1 MKKGSRLLAVAIVMV
16 MAFSAVIIGAAH
28 EADAAVDTWDGT
40 SVETGWYSDGSPEF
54 TIDSAAE
61 LAGLAQ
67 LVNQGNNFSGKTV
80 TLAADIDLDN
90 KEWTPIGTSDAPFN
104 GIFNGDNFTIS
115 NMYINKG
122 FSNTVNNSY
131 VGLFGLTNS
140 PAVIK
145 NLVFENVDIQGSL
158 YVGTVVGY
166 GFTGSEISN
175 VTVKGDIFIDA
186 WWYAGVIGGN
196 GYVNIVTDCHVI
208 GNDGSYIK
216 GNEVSGYIGG
226 IWGYRG
232 EGDHSITKCT
242 VENLDIYSYDR
253 VGGIAGIAHY
263 QNTISDCSLKDVKI
277 FGSDDYYGTV
287 ALIAGANLGSDS
299 NGPSY
304 VINNIIENTTA
315 TMAGAPVT
323 KLTGNTQD
331 GLSYTSIIG
340 TDVVLDSEKK
350 VVFGNLQETVPDKY
364 ISGGSSLKDNPDGTF
379 TVVSNEGT
387 DYVAFIGTTGF
398 ETIGDAFDHSISGDT
413 IILVA
418 DVKISESLKVDN
430 KNVTLKGH
438 HTIIRLDSYVDSIVS
453 VSNSGIL
460 TIDGPIFDGENK
472 ASESFAPLV
481 IANSGSEVI
490 LVSGSIQNNGSTGIY
505 LNGATFVMNGGSVS
519 GNSAIGGSPD
529 GLDGGGIRSYYSTV
543 EINDGSISGNTA
555 DRSGAAICAIGGNVE
570 INGGT
575 ISGNVAVPYSV
586 DDNTTYGAGGIVYVE
601 CGSLSISGGEI
612 VDNTVYETNTTGN
625 SAIVLFGD
633 NSTSGKV
640 SGGTVSGNKF
650 PDGKDAWSFHIAGA
664 DDDTTYPN
672 LTLTGNPTIEGV
684 AYLMDD
690 LTEGPTITIYG
701 NFVPTEPFYF
711 FKNYTDMD
719 YNAILASGN
728 AEVEDGMIVDSSN
741 TYTVYIH
748 DNVVTFTINHDVKF
762 ISRTNGEVETLGII
776 YVPEGSSISSEDIPE
791 VTEKPGYVWD
801 NTWVDFYGNPVDLTQ
816 PITDGIQLYVNWKL
830 VDPTVE
836 LTASD
841 NYVETGTPVIL
852 TVDVSY
858 GAGTGFY
865 KNVVWYCDGELKEQD
880 TTYDDSTYLTVTES
894 GTYKVEVQIWDGYR
908 LSGIVSEEIDI
919 TFYDGT
925 TECLLTFMTL
935 NDTTSRIVIESG
947 DAVSSELIPQL
958 TGVEGYVTGWICI
971 TTDDIDNWDSE
982 SPVTSDMNIVEMIIL
997 DTSVSAS
1004 DSDPYVGDAV
1014 VLTASIPAGVYE
1026 IDSAW
1031 FLDGEIIE
1039 EGLSLTVTESGT
1051 YTFKALMMIEDFVA
1065 YGTETIEVEFSEK
1078 PYVPP
1083 YIPDDDYV
1091 PLPPTVVQESND
1103 ASDTTTIVACAAAA
1117 VVAALMAAFLIL
1129 EYRKD

>member
-1 MKKGSRLLAVAIVMV
+1 MV

-40 SVETGWYSDGSPEF
+40 SVDIGWYSDGSIEF

-61 LAGLAQ
+61 LAGLAK
-67 LVNQGNNFSGKTV
+67 LVNEGNNFSGKTV
-80 TLAADIDLDN
+80 TLAVDIDLDN
-90 KEWTPIGTSDAPFN
+90 KEWTPIGTKDKPFI
-104 GIFNGDNFTIS
+104 GTFDGDNCTIS

-175 VTVKGDIFIDA
+175 ITVKGDIFIDA

-196 GYVNIVTDCHVI
+196 GYVNLVTDCHVI

-216 GNEVSGYIGG
+216 GNDGSYIGG

-232 EGDHSITKCT
+232 ENYVLISDCSVNNLSISG
-242 VENLDIYSYDR
+242 VDR
-253 VGGIAGIAHY
+253 IGGICGIAHY
-263 QNTISDCSLKDVKI
+263 GNFIYDCNVSDTTITSSNDLRTI
-277 FGSDDYYGTV
+277 G
-287 ALIAGANLGSDS
+287 LIAGANMGTS
-299 NGPSY
+299 NEPSY
-304 VINNIIENTTA
+304 VINNVVSNTTA
-315 TMAGAPVT
+315 IRNGTTIEEITGINNEGKEDKPAPF
-323 KLTGNTQD
+323 
-331 GLSYTSIIG
+331 SIVG
-340 TDVVLDSEKK
+340 TDVILDSDGK
-350 VVFGNLQETVPDKY
+350 VVSGNMQYIPDSMISSSADKTVNADGTVTIKPDDGSEYVATIDNVGYTTLKEAIGAAVDGDEIVLIADISLDAGLTVSESIT
-364 ISGGSSLKDNPDGTF
+364 ISGN
-379 TVVSNEGT
+379 
-387 DYVAFIGTTGF
+387 
-398 ETIGDAFDHSISGDT
+398 
-413 IILVA
+413 
-418 DVKISESLKVDN
+418 
-430 KNVTLKGH
+430 
-438 HTIIRLDSYVDSIVS
+438 HTITRDGSFNGTMIS
-453 VSNSGIL
+453 VSSTGSL
-460 TIDGPIFDGENK
+460 TIDGPVIDGENK
-472 ASESFAPLV
+472 GSGSFVPLI

-625 SAIVLFGD
+625 SAIILFGD

-672 LTLTGNPTIEGV
+672 LTMTGNPTIEGV
-684 AYLMDD
+684 AYLKDE
-690 LTEGPTITIYG
+690 LTGGPTITIYG

-711 FKNYTDMD
+711 FKNYTDMN
-719 YNAILASGN
+719 YNAILASEN

-748 DNVVTFTINHDVKF
+748 DNIVTFTINYDVKF

-801 NTWVDFYGNPVDLTQ
+801 NTWVDVYGNPVDLTQ
-816 PITDGIQLYVNWKL
+816 PITDRIQLYINWKL

-880 TTYDDSTYLTVTES
+880 TTHDDSTYLTVTES
-894 GTYKVEVQIWDGYR
+894 GMYKVEVQIWDGYR

-947 DAVSSELIPQL
+947 DVVSSELIPQL
-958 TGVEGYVTGWICI
+958 TDVDGYVTGWFCV

-1117 VVAALMAAFLIL
+1117 VVAALMAAFLVM